1 LRLPQLR
8 NRFCEVRILYGGD
21 NQLRRNIMRMFI
33 TGAVGGLALVT
44 ASVAGASTPQNSQ
57 SMATVEQHTTTQ
69 KLAQNQDT
77 RQRGQ
82 EYNKDTTKR
91 KSWGGG

>member
-1 LRLPQLR
+1 MKMS
-8 NRFCEVRILYGGD
+8 I
-21 NQLRRNIMRMFI
+21 I
-33 TGAVGGLALVT
+33 GAVAGLALV
-44 ASVAGASTPQNSQ
+44 AAPVAGANTPQTHSK
-57 SMATVEQHTTTQ
+57 ATVKQQTTTQ

-82 EYNKDTTKR
+82 EYNKDTTRR